1 MIGDI
6 ISELR
11 KDRNMTQRDLARV
24 LNTSVATISHY
35 ETETNAPDIVSLIK
49 LADFFG
55 VSVDYLLGRTRLRM
69 DFNMF
74 SRDVRMIDGTVTSA
88 EKVLTQFLQLSDK
101 SQTEVLNLIS
111 LFQLRDSVKHNSIIS
126 PFKGNTPSKGK
137 KAKADKTKVSPAE

>member
-101 SQTEVLNLIS
+101 SQIDVLNLIA
-111 LFQLRDSVKHNSIIS
+111 LFQLRDSVKHNNIIS
-126 PFKGNTPSKGK
+126 PFKGTTPSKAK
-137 KAKADKTKVSPAE
+137 KPKSAKPPSAKK

>member
-88 EKVLTQFLQLSDK
+88 EKVLTKFLQLSDK
-101 SQTEVLNLIS
+101 SQIDVLNLMS
-111 LFQLRDSVKHNSIIS
+111 LFQLRDSVKHNDIIS
-126 PFKGNTPSKGK
+126 PFKGTTASKGK
-137 KAKADKTKVSPAE
+137 KQKTVKPKSICKE